1 MKNSTTSVLGFDV
14 PVSGVVETLPELVE
28 AAGGEQPVV
37 DLMVGYSNAHKTNTE
52 ARGAVVEA
60 LEKVTGIKRATENV
74 KSPTKADPNRTV
86 EKFSESEQT
95 YADRV
100 RAETQQT
107 TEQLWTAIA
116 SEVGTIPFKVIGEAR
131 TGSTRVGKEDAKKAE
146 TLLAA
151 GDDMWKQAVQLL
163 TQKNPGLEI
172 ALGEDGKPTVE
183 TLASAIKVNRV
194 RIQKEEDASLGL
206 AA

>member
-1 MKNSTTSVLGFDV
+1 
-14 PVSGVVETLPELVE
+14 
-28 AAGGEQPVV
+28 
-37 DLMVGYSNAHKTNTE
+37 
-52 ARGAVVEA
+52 VEA

>member
-14 PVSGVVETLPELVE
+14 PTSGQPETLAECAE
-28 AAGGEQPVV
+28 AAGGEQVV
-37 DLMVGYSNAHKTNTE
+37 CDQYVGYSNAHKTNGD
-52 ARGAVVEA
+52 ARGAVVDA
-60 LEKVTGIKRATENV
+60 LEEITGIKRATETV

-100 RAETQQT
+100 RAETGKT
-107 TEQLWTAIA
+107 TEELWTMIA
-116 SEVGTIPFKVIGEAR
+116 EKVGVIPFKCVGEAR
-131 TGSTRVGKEDAKKAE
+131 TGSSRVGKEDSKKAE
-146 TLLAA
+146 TLLASEL
-151 GDDMWKQAVQLL
+151 WTEAVKLL
-163 TQKNPGLEI
+163 QQKNPGLEI

-194 RIQKEEDASLGL
+194 RIQREEDASLGL